1 MSDDRPTSDLPLF
14 HPRMGR
20 RRGAANEREPSH
32 GSIGPEIEG
41 HLLAADT
48 KPVAGSRSIRRLPA
62 SRWLVW
68 ASAPEVVAVT

>member
-1 MSDDRPTSDLPLF
+1 MKATPHAARPATEGDESGFDA
-14 HPRMGR
+14 HWSG
-20 RRGAANEREPSH
+20 H

-41 HLLAADT
+41 HLLVADT